1 MHNQFRFAL
10 LVLTGGQPVRAAS
23 FAFSTRHVSDLN
35 ERRFALRPAEILLV
49 NPNSGTS
56 PVFRSRRDAEITIG
70 IHERVPVL
78 WRDGVPDGNPWKLSL
93 MVMFHMANDSH
104 LFRDEKALRQ
114 DGWQPDGNAFVRA
127 TSRMLPLYEAKMM
140 HNFDNRYATYAEA
153 TREQLNKGTLP
164 KLDANQHDEPDALP
178 WPRYWVAESEV
189 DKALANRWEHRW
201 LLGWRDIGG
210 SVNERT
216 MIGTVIPRTAVGHK
230 LPLALPILN
239 PTAGL
244 HANLSA
250 LALDY
255 CARQKLSGAS
265 IIFSAVKQLP
275 VLPPR
280 AYDGPVPWEPKR
292 TLAEWVTER
301 VLELSYTAWDL
312 QPYARDL
319 GDDGPPFRWDEARR
333 AQLRAELDAAYLH
346 LYGLD
351 RGEAEHVLD
360 SFFVLRK
367 NEERQHGEFRT
378 RRLALAAY
386 DAMASGEF
394 RSPLDP
400 PPGHGP
406 RHQDRR

>member
-1 MHNQFRFAL
+1 
-10 LVLTGGQPVRAAS
+10 
-23 FAFSTRHVSDLN
+23 
-35 ERRFALRPAEILLV
+35 
-49 NPNSGTS
+49 
-56 PVFRSRRDAEITIG
+56 
-70 IHERVPVL
+70 
-78 WRDGVPDGNPWKLSL
+78 
-93 MVMFHMANDSH
+93 
-104 LFRDEKALRQ
+104 
-114 DGWQPDGNAFVRA
+114 
-127 TSRMLPLYEAKMM
+127 
-140 HNFDNRYATYAEA
+140 
-153 TREQLNKGTLP
+153 
-164 KLDANQHDEPDALP
+164 
-178 WPRYWVAESEV
+178 
-189 DKALANRWEHRW
+189 
-201 LLGWRDIGG
+201 
-210 SVNERT
+210 